1 MIHEKFHSSFI
12 LKRMKKM
19 RASFTTSLLTTSI
32 QRVWFFLRGKENFSK
47 YPTEMQKLLTRVWEG
62 KELTL
67 TAEVVRKTVFKRR
80 KQSFGIT

>member
-1 MIHEKFHSSFI
+1 MILEKFHSSFI

-19 RASFTTSLLTTSI
+19 CASFTTSLLTTSI

-67 TAEVVRKTVFKRR
+67 TAEVVRKTLFKRR
-80 KQSFGIT
+80 KQSFGVT